1 MLNPLDLSAT
11 APWKQRFN
19 APRFLLAYMARTNP
33 THGIVIG
40 NQVKSYQI
48 HAWQTATGTLRL
60 LTDRSAPTNRGWISP
75 DGQYV
80 YFLNDQ
86 SGNELGHLTRVSF
99 DGGAFEDVTPD
110 LPSYTL
116 RGVGLS
122 RHGKR
127 LAFDAVNKAGFQLY
141 VIQLGPH
148 GELSEPRLI
157 FTSEKEAWG
166 ALLSSDGSLAAM
178 ISTARSGGQRRRSLL
193 AIDTN
198 DGHLVNELWDG
209 PQADIEIITFS
220 PLPDDQRILAMTSR
234 SGFKHPFIW
243 NPLNNE
249 RTDLDCGDLEGEVV
263 PLDWSPAGETILL
276 CQLHRGQQQLYRYHL
291 ADRAL
296 TRLQHSE
303 GTFYDPLIGV
313 PGEGE
318 SPWFG
323 SNEGIWG
330 IWEDSASPTRIIA
343 LNVQTGTTTRV
354 MVPAI
359 EVPPGHALRSITFL
373 SSDGQEVQ
381 AWLGLPDGDPPFPV
395 VFDIHGGPHAVR
407 TNYFRQTSQAWL
419 DHGFAYCALNYRGSM
434 TFGRAFKEQIWG
446 DIGHW
451 ELEDLVA
458 ARSYLVEQGFAIPEA
473 IFLFGESYGGYMTLF
488 ALGKRPELWAGGMP
502 MVAIAD
508 FALAYEDASDALKSF
523 FAGLF
528 GGTPAQKPEQYA
540 ASSPITYAENVRAP
554 VLIIQGKHDTRTPP
568 RQIELYE
575 AKMKALSKSIEVE
588 WFEAGHTGLSAEQW
602 IYFQER
608 MMLFAQRALEAQHK
622 NR

>member
-1 MLNPLDLSAT
+1 MIRPLDLSAT
-11 APWKQRFN
+11 APWKQRFK
-19 APRFLLAYMARTNP
+19 APRFLLAYPARANP
-33 THGIVIG
+33 AHGIVID
-40 NQVKSYQI
+40 NQVNSYQVY
-48 HAWQTATGTLRL
+48 AWETATGALRL

-80 YFLNDQ
+80 YYLDDR
-86 SGNELGHLTRVSF
+86 SGNELGHLTRVPF
-99 DGGAFEDVTPD
+99 EGGAPEDVTPD

-122 RHGKR
+122 RNGQL
-127 LAFDAVNKAGFQLY
+127 LAFDAVNKDGFQLY
-141 VIQLGPH
+141 GVPLGPH

-157 FTSEKEAWG
+157 FKSEKEAWG
-166 ALLSSDGSLAAM
+166 ALLSSDGTLAAM
-178 ISTARSGGQRRRSLL
+178 ISTARAGGQRRRSLL
-193 AIDTN
+193 AIDTT
-198 DGHLVNELWDG
+198 DGQLIGEVWDG
-209 PQADIEIITFS
+209 PQADIEIVTFA
-220 PLPDDQRILAMTSR
+220 PGLDDRRILAMTSR
-234 SGFKHPFIW
+234 SGFKRPFVW
-243 NPLNNE
+243 NPVNDE
-249 RTDLDCGDLEGEVV
+249 RSDLDCGDLAGEVV
-263 PLDWSPAGETILL
+263 PLDWSPDGDNILL
-276 CQLHRGQQQLYRYHL
+276 CQLHRGQQQLYRYRL
-291 ADRAL
+291 SDRVL
-296 TRLQHSE
+296 TCLQHPE

-318 SPWFG
+318 SPWFV
-323 SNEGIWG
+323 SNEEIWG

-343 LNVQTGTTTRV
+343 LEAQTGKPTRV
-354 MVPAI
+354 LIPAI
-359 EVPPGHALRSITFL
+359 EVPPGRALRSITFL

-381 AWLGLPDGDPPFPV
+381 AWLGLPAGDPPFPV

-458 ARSYLVEQGFAIPEA
+458 ARSYLVEQGFADPKA

-508 FALAYEDASDALKSF
+508 FALAYEDASAALKSF

-528 GGTPAQKPEQYA
+528 GGTPEQKPEQYA
-540 ASSPITYAENVRAP
+540 VSSPITCANNVRAP
-554 VLIIQGKHDTRTPP
+554 ILIIQGKHDTRTPP

-575 AKMKALSKSIEVE
+575 AKMKALGKSIEVE

-608 MMLFAQRALEAQHK
+608 MMSFAQHILETQQH
-622 NR
+622 

>member
-1 MLNPLDLSAT
+1 MIKPPDLSTA

-19 APRFLLAYMARTNP
+19 APRFLLAFMARANP
-33 THGIVIG
+33 ARGIIIG
-40 NQVKSYQI
+40 NQVKSYQVY
-48 HAWQTATGTLRL
+48 AWETAAGELRL

-75 DGQYV
+75 DGRHV
-80 YFLNDQ
+80 YFLDDR
-86 SGNELGHLTRVSF
+86 SGNELGHLTRVPF
-99 DGGAFEDVTPD
+99 EGGAFEDVTPD
-110 LPSYTL
+110 LPAYTL

-122 RHGKR
+122 RNGKL
-127 LAFDAVNKAGFQLY
+127 LAFDAVNKNGFQLHI
-141 VIQLGPH
+141 VELGPR
-148 GELSEPRLI
+148 GELSTPRLI

-166 ALLSSDGSLAAM
+166 ALLSSAGSLAAM
-178 ISTARSGGQRRRSLL
+178 ISTARAGGQRRRSLL
-193 AIDTN
+193 AIDTR

-209 PQADIEIITFS
+209 PQADIEIATFS
-220 PLPDDQRILAMTSR
+220 PLPDDPRLLAMTSR
-234 SGFKHPFIW
+234 SGFKQPFLW
-243 NPLNNE
+243 NPLTAE
-249 RTDLDCGDLEGEVV
+249 RIDLECGDLPGEIV
-263 PLDWSPAGETILL
+263 PLDWSPDGATILL
-276 CQLHRGQQQLYRYHL
+276 GQLHRGQEQLYGYRL
-291 ADRAL
+291 ADQAL
-296 TRLQHSE
+296 TRLQHPK

-323 SNEGIWG
+323 SNEEIWG
-330 IWEDSASPTRIIA
+330 IWEDSASPTRIVA
-343 LNVQTGTTTRV
+343 LDAQTGAATRV
-354 MVPAI
+354 MAPAI
-359 EVPPGHALRSITFL
+359 DVPPGHALRSITFP

-381 AWLGLPDGDPPFPV
+381 AWLGLPEGDPPFPLI
-395 VFDIHGGPHAVR
+395 FDIHGGPHAVR

-419 DHGFAYCALNYRGSM
+419 DHGYAYCALNYRGSM

-458 ARSYLVEQGFAIPEA
+458 ARAYLVKHGFADPKA
-473 IFLFGESYGGYMTLF
+473 VFLFGESYGGYLTLF

-528 GGTPAQKPEQYA
+528 GGTPEQTPEQYA
-540 ASSPITYAENVRAP
+540 ASSPITYADHVRAP
-554 VLIIQGKHDTRTPP
+554 IFIIQGKHDTRTPP

-575 AKMKALSKSIEVE
+575 AKMNTLGKSIEVE

-608 MMLFAQRALEAQHK
+608 MMMFAQHVLEAQ